1 MNKNILK
8 IMLGKKELFVP
19 LLFTE
24 KQFNVLRKYNNN
36 LKLLNAEKKAL
47 YTSIRKKMEAL
58 NSFSREQKDREY
70 YINSPNEIMPARLT
84 EAKKIIDAYS
94 KKYDK
99 VFIAGSFLFSKE
111 FNDIDIFVVR
121 KRGYKEKWDGNK
133 HIIFLSEKRLA
144 DPVFQSAL
152 LISISDFIIPKKIRK
167 KKPSL
172 SELMGLYHEAVIE
185 YMRKEEKPESI
196 RRLIFDYNLFCKNR
210 LVDGR
215 ELKEASDKIKID
227 DLGMIIKELC
237 KRLFS
242 KTYLYVEVHT
252 YIKTLKESIKN
263 IKPNTHLIRFKNT
276 YEEMIYGR
284 QRSKAEIA

>member
-242 KTYLYVEVHT
+242 KTYIYVEVHT

-263 IKPNTHLIRFKNT
+263 IKPNAHLLEYINT

>member
-47 YTSIRKKMEAL
+47 YTSIIKKMEAL

-284 QRSKAEIA
+284 QRSKAEAA